1 MASSKNSNE
10 HQKSNWDDLAIEDS
24 ASDLEDSWA
33 GEEVMFDGSPS
44 SGNFE
49 IVVSFGWIFQ
59 NYFYISKLKPN
70 QLLFRQNYDRVLF
83 GILALICKIPT
94 ASEFRRKRYYYVL
107 YLDPLILH

>member
-44 SGNFE
+44 SG
-49 IVVSFGWIFQ
+49 I
-59 NYFYISKLKPN
+59 Y
-70 QLLFRQNYDRVLF
+70 
-83 GILALICKIPT
+83 T
-94 ASEFRRKRYYYVL
+94 AVIR
-107 YLDPLILH
+107 

>member
-49 IVVSFGWIFQ
+49 IVVSFGRVFQ
-59 NYFYISKLKPN
+59 NSFYTLHISQDLPKLI
-70 QLLFRQNYDRVLF
+70 QLLFRQDAGRNSQKF
-83 GILALICKIPT
+83 HPH
-94 ASEFRRKRYYYVL
+94 FRPKNLKKQINTIQYFL
-107 YLDPLILH
+107 LHNS

>member
-70 QLLFRQNYDRVLF
+70 QLLFRQNSGRNSQISPF
-83 GILALICKIPT
+83 SFAK
-94 ASEFRRKRYYYVL
+94 FRPVKL
-107 YLDPLILH
+107 KKPNK

>member
-44 SGNFE
+44 SG
-49 IVVSFGWIFQ
+49 IYTIFV
-59 NYFYISKLKPN
+59 FYKGQFN
-70 QLLFRQNYDRVLF
+70 
-83 GILALICKIPT
+83 
-94 ASEFRRKRYYYVL
+94 SE
-107 YLDPLILH
+107 

>member
-49 IVVSFGWIFQ
+49 IVGCFI
-59 NYFYISKLKPN
+59 
-70 QLLFRQNYDRVLF
+70 
-83 GILALICKIPT
+83 
-94 ASEFRRKRYYYVL
+94 
-107 YLDPLILH
+107 

>member
-49 IVVSFGWIFQ
+49 IVVSLGWIFQ
-59 NYFYISKLKPN
+59 NSFYISRDLPKLIH
-70 QLLFRQNYDRVLF
+70 LLFRQDSGRN
-83 GILALICKIPT
+83 
-94 ASEFRRKRYYYVL
+94 S
-107 YLDPLILH
+107 